1 MEAHGIHSNLSEAEY
16 LVRQAQ
22 EKAMEVIMPQQ

>member
-1 MEAHGIHSNLSEAEY
+1 MELQGMHSTVREAEY

-22 EKAMEVIMPQQ
+22 EKAMAGDHA